1 MCHALSVSLC
11 PAQDLVRAVAAG
23 NRSLFRLEDVAVGSW
38 VADVAAERGWEVLY
52 TSDTRFNYI
61 GCAERDIVS
70 HYVKP
75 AAAHCMF
82 AAGGRC
88 CKGDGGSLSRV

>member
-1 MCHALSVSLC
+1 M

-23 NRSLFRLEDVAVGSW
+23 NRSLFRLEDVAAGSW

-52 TSDTRFNYI
+52 TSDMRFNYN

-75 AAAHCMF
+75 AAARCMF
-82 AAGGRC
+82 AGGGRC
-88 CKGDGGSLSRV
+88 CKGDGGSLSMA